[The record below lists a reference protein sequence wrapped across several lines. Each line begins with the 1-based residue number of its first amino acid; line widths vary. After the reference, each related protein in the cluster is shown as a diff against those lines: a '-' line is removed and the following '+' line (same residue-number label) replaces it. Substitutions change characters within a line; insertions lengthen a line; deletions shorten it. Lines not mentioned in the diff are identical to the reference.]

1 MLGPF
6 HNLPWLYQI
15 IMHSIHVPI
24 FVILKRLHFSSF
36 MSSRCVPIDDK
47 TLSSHAQVA
56 ANSTLA
62 NRAPALLDVVLLIRV
77 LVAAM
82 EGI

>member
-1 MLGPF
+1 M
-6 HNLPWLYQI
+6 HNIY
-15 IMHSIHVPI
+15 VPI
-24 FVILKRLHFSSF
+24 FVILKRLYSSGS

-47 TLSSHAQVA
+47 ILSSHAQVA